1 MTIRVDLNGLL
12 AALAENDEAALPFAL
27 RPRRGTAAVDLLPA
41 MRQAMAEA
49 DAAARARHPDD
60 PTSATEPDP
69 SPKGVVAE
77 VNEGSFAEDEI
88 TLWFADLVA
97 GLEKRGV
104 SGRLLPHRP
113 DRRLPP
119 IERWASEFPL
129 TPTLVM
135 TFTPTTEGHYPEV
148 PEATLRE
155 ILPLVAAWT
164 RLPAAAAVLSP
175 GLHSFVVPC
184 HRLAAAALDAIPLSP
199 QQLSLLQCTAETRR
213 VRYFG
218 VQLKAF
224 GSLQALDPLTSPI
237 QKVQDLI
244 EIIPRLAPY
253 LSNAG
258 IRCTQPVYG
267 TIMSGAL
274 DHSGQNYTAAQEVI
288 QRGRGLDL
296 LDSLVLDAYGVQL
309 LTDAHLAGFDLPDDF
324 YVTDLGDGRHLVVAK
339 DLEAWFAEPL
349 PDRDTQESARAA
361 FAPIIL
367 SMEAVARRASA
378 DD

>member
-1 MTIRVDLNGLL
+1 MAISIDLPGLL
-12 AALAENDEAALPFAL
+12 ALLADEDEFELLFAL
-27 RPRRGTAAVDLLPA
+27 EPRRGTAVVDLLPP
-41 MRQAMAEA
+41 MREAMAEA
-49 DAAARARHPDD
+49 DAAALARNPDD

-77 VNEGSFAEDEI
+77 INEGSFTEDEV
-88 TLWFADLVA
+88 TSWLTDLAA

-104 SGRLLPHRP
+104 SGRLVPFRHD
-113 DRRLPP
+113 DRVPP
-119 IERWASEFPL
+119 IELWRMEFPL

-155 ILPLVAAWT
+155 VLPLVAAWT
-164 RLPAAAAVLSP
+164 RLPAATAVLSP
-175 GLHSFVVPC
+175 GLHSFVVPSDG
-184 HRLAAAALDAIPLSP
+184 LSAAALDVIPLSP
-199 QQLSLLQCTAETRR
+199 QQLSLLQCTAEPRR

-218 VQLKAF
+218 VQLEAF
-224 GSLQALDPLTSPI
+224 GSLQALDASTSPI

-244 EIIPRLAPY
+244 EIIPSLAPY

-258 IRCTQPVYG
+258 IRCTTPVYG
-267 TIMSGAL
+267 TIMNGAL
-274 DHSGQNYTAAQEVI
+274 DHSGQDYTAAQEVI
-288 QRGRGLDL
+288 QRGLGLDL
-296 LDSLVLDAYGVQL
+296 LDSLVMDAYGVQL

-324 YVTDLGDGRHLVVAK
+324 DATDLGNGRHLVVAK

-349 PDRDTQESARAA
+349 PDRETQESARAA

-367 SMEAVARRASA
+367 SMEAVARRASS